1 MFGIHGCRVGR
12 TARIG
17 EKGEALLFLQP
28 VEIDYLKDLKKHG
41 ATLAEYPLLKV
52 LDKFPLLGNMPRIKK
67 VISLESHPW
76 VITLQRALE
85 SFTYAEVRFS
95 SLDSLLL

>member
-1 MFGIHGCRVGR
+1 MSVIHGCRVGR

-28 VEIDYLKDLKKHG
+28 IEIDYLKELKKHG
-41 ATLAEYPLLKV
+41 ASLAEYPLLKV
-52 LDKFPLLGNMPRIKK
+52 LDKFPIPGNMPRIKK

-76 VITLQRALE
+76 VISLQRALE
-85 SFTYAEVRFS
+85 SFTYAEVRLS
-95 SLDSLLL
+95 SMCFLSL